1 MVRNAT
7 IVGAGV
13 IRIELSLGIIAPS
26 AYTDLIVIE
35 VNPLGKLNLFDRSR
49 EILCNDNED
58 GQFITKYTHSTS
70 SIINYKFQF
79 HQN

>member
-13 IRIELSLGIIAPS
+13 IRIELSLGIIATG

-35 VNPLGKLNLFDRSR
+35 VNPLGNLNLFDRSR
-49 EILCNDNED
+49 EILCNNNED
-58 GQFITKYTHSTS
+58 GQKL
-70 SIINYKFQF
+70 
-79 HQN
+79 